1 MRKPNPIVTE
11 LFIRNR
17 KLKNYLVFITQSVP
31 KNIRLNSAYTFIMEF
46 PTKRQVKQIPF
57 SNSSDIGFKDFTT
70 LYKTYT
76 TKAYSILVN
85 DTTLV

>member
-1 MRKPNPIVTE
+1 
-11 LFIRNR
+11 
-17 KLKNYLVFITQSVP
+17 
-31 KNIRLNSAYTFIMEF
+31 MEF

-85 DTTLV
+85 DTTLVSDNPCRLRNNLLVRM